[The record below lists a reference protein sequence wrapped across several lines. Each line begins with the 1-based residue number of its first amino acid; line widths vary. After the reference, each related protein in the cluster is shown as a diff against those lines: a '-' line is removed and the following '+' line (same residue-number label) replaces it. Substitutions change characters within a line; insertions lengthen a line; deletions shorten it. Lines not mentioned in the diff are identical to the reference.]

1 MPATDLV
8 RGVVELDEQGYVVT
22 HGYLETS
29 VPGVYAAGDLRVK
42 NLRQVV
48 TATADG
54 AIAAVELERYASQ
67 MSERTGLVPPRP
79 VDSAYERRER
89 DAAASAARSGTSP
102 APAAHA
108 RRGFRR
114 CRIRSVG
121 KSSGFFN
128 DAIRKQLDVVFAAWR
143 VR

>member
-1 MPATDLV
+1 M
-8 RGVVELDEQGYVVT
+8 
-22 HGYLETS
+22 
-29 VPGVYAAGDLRVK
+29 PGVYAAGDLRVK

-89 DAAASAARSGTSP
+89 DAATSAGRSGTSP
-102 APAAHA
+102 APAPP
-108 RRGFRR
+108 RRGGCPGAASGADRLVPGQLQLSQYGR
-114 CRIRSVG
+114 DRLGIMGAAGPVIVG
-121 KSSGFFN
+121 LFGKKLGSFGHENSSF
-128 DAIRKQLDVVFAAWR
+128 
-143 VR
+143 